1 MSRPLPEAR
10 EVSVVRGLFTVDDTA
25 RAADLVSG
33 TIPDRIW
40 NVEIRTARVLGQVMR
55 RSSLGGFSMKD
66 CICVDLKLD
75 RPVPVEPGLRFRIVS
90 QMDPTL
96 TATGVVRPWD

>member
-1 MSRPLPEAR
+1 MDRPLPEAR
-10 EVSVVRGLFTVDDTA
+10 EVGVVRGLFTVDDTV
-25 RAADLVSG
+25 RAADFVSG

-40 NVEIRTARVLGQVMR
+40 EVQIRTAKVQGQVMR
-55 RSSLGGFSMKD
+55 RSSLGGVSMKD
-66 CICVDLKLD
+66 CICIDLKLD

-90 QMDPTL
+90 QSDPTL

>member
-1 MSRPLPEAR
+1 MGRPLPEAR
-10 EVSVVRGLFTVDDTA
+10 EVSLVRGLFTVDDTD
-25 RAADLVSG
+25 RAADFVSG

-40 NVEIRTARVLGQVMR
+40 EVQIRTAKVHGQIMR

-66 CICVDLKLD
+66 CICIDLKLD

-90 QMDPTL
+90 QNDPTL
-96 TATGVVRPWD
+96 SATGVVRPWD

>member
-1 MSRPLPEAR
+1 MSRSLPEAR
-10 EVSVVRGLFTVDDTA
+10 EVSLVRGLFTVDDPT
-25 RAADLVSG
+25 RAADLVTG

-40 NVEIRTARVLGQVMR
+40 DVHIRTAKVIGQVVR

-66 CICVDLKLD
+66 CICIDLKLD

-90 QMDPTL
+90 QNDPSL